1 MASKLKTESKK
12 EPDLAVKVE
21 EEMNWKA
28 EVMPETK
35 KLKREF
41 KEEIKLEAEDD
52 FASSSTFPKIVVE
65 YGFKLAS
72 VFENYQGG
80 VLSRKFA

>member
-1 MASKLKTESKK
+1 MASRLKTEAKK

-21 EEMNWKA
+21 EEMNLKG
-28 EVMPETK
+28 EVMPEAK

-41 KEEIKLEAEDD
+41 KEEIKTEAED
-52 FASSSTFPKIVVE
+52 FSFVSSSTFPKIVVE

-80 VLSRKFA
+80 VLTRNL